1 MAKFDA
7 EGARAAGYTD
17 AEIANYLANQSG
29 FNAIAAREA
38 GYTDAEIIAYLSGAR
53 PPREGMDKATQLA
66 GVTTGALLPY
76 ATAAGLGAAAGAPLA
91 GIGAIPGAAA
101 GVLSL
106 GIGDL
111 GTSVYNLAAPVFGGE
126 RVPLPSE
133 TIRQAYQ
140 NVGIGR
146 TPETPGER
154 VYSDILE
161 AGASGFGQAKA
172 FQNLADVAV
181 SPQSQNFMRFMGQR
195 PGSQTAASIG
205 AGGAPSIASNYFDV
219 NNPAALFGLSLA
231 GGAMGAGLTT
241 PKNKPIS
248 AEKLKADAD
257 ALYKQMEAEGV
268 NVSPQAMNDL
278 AAEARTALRTFKYDP
293 HTDKLVNEVLDLF
306 DKKAGQPISF
316 DMLDKFRRS
325 VRDYPY
331 SEAGGARG
339 TDEQRAMVA
348 ALEDTIDTFMDRLT
362 PQQTTAGDADVA
374 NTYLTQARDIR
385 AKGYR
390 TETLEDAFT
399 RATKKSKRVDS
410 TKSFSEALRDEFY
423 KINENPRKLSKFDEP
438 TQKLIEKVAE
448 GTRTQNA
455 LAGVGKLAPTFQMA
469 PYSARGVPGAG
480 LLAGSGTAFYSGEP
494 SLAAL
499 GLLLAGS
506 GTTAKGLANKM
517 SRGQAQEALASASGV
532 KPKGFNYFALS
543 PTVQQAYQTVQTAT
557 QFPRISPETGEELI
571 DIGYNEDGSAYP
583 IYGQVS
589 KNNMA
594 PSPAPAR

>member
-111 GTSVYNLAAPVFGGE
+111 GTGVYNLAAPVFGGE

-161 AGASGFGQAKA
+161 AGTSGFGQAKA

-248 AEKLKADAD
+248 AKKLKADAD

-278 AAEARTALRTFKYDP
+278 AA
-293 HTDKLVNEVLDLF
+293 
-306 DKKAGQPISF
+306 
-316 DMLDKFRRS
+316 
-325 VRDYPY
+325 
-331 SEAGGARG
+331 
-339 TDEQRAMVA
+339 
-348 ALEDTIDTFMDRLT
+348 
-362 PQQTTAGDADVA
+362 
-374 NTYLTQARDIR
+374 
-385 AKGYR
+385 
-390 TETLEDAFT
+390 
-399 RATKKSKRVDS
+399 
-410 TKSFSEALRDEFY
+410 
-423 KINENPRKLSKFDEP
+423 
-438 TQKLIEKVAE
+438 
-448 GTRTQNA
+448 
-455 LAGVGKLAPTFQMA
+455 
-469 PYSARGVPGAG
+469 
-480 LLAGSGTAFYSGEP
+480 
-494 SLAAL
+494 
-499 GLLLAGS
+499 
-506 GTTAKGLANKM
+506 
-517 SRGQAQEALASASGV
+517 
-532 KPKGFNYFALS
+532 
-543 PTVQQAYQTVQTAT
+543 
-557 QFPRISPETGEELI
+557 
-571 DIGYNEDGSAYP
+571 
-583 IYGQVS
+583 
-589 KNNMA
+589 
-594 PSPAPAR
+594 

>member
-1 MAKFDA
+1 
-7 EGARAAGYTD
+7 
-17 AEIANYLANQSG
+17 
-29 FNAIAAREA
+29 
-38 GYTDAEIIAYLSGAR
+38 
-53 PPREGMDKATQLA
+53 MDKATQLA

-111 GTSVYNLAAPVFGGE
+111 GTGVYNLAAPVFGGE

-219 NNPAALFGLSLA
+219 NNPAALFVLSLA

-241 PKNKPIS
+241 PKNKPIP
-248 AEKLKADAD
+248 AETLKSDAS
-257 ALYKQMEAEGV
+257 ALYKQMKAEGV

-278 AAEARTALRTFKYDP
+278 AAEARVALGNFQYDP
-293 HTDKLVNEVLDLF
+293 DTDKLVNEVLDLF

-316 DMLDKFRRS
+316 DMMEKFRRS

-348 ALEDTIDTFMDRLT
+348 ALEDAIDTFMDRLT
-362 PQQTTAGDADVA
+362 PQQTTAGDVDAA
-374 NTYLTQARDIR
+374 NTYLREARDLR
-385 AKGYR
+385 AKAYR
-390 TETLEDAFT
+390 TETLEDAFE
-399 RATKKSKRVDS
+399 RATKEAKKADS
-410 TKSFSEALRDEFY
+410 TKSFSRALRDQFY
-423 KINENPRKLSKFDEP
+423 NISKNERKLSKFDEP

-448 GTRTQNA
+448 GTRTQNV
-455 LAGVGKLAPTFQMA
+455 LAGIGKLAP
-469 PYSARGVPGAG
+469 SARVFGAQMPFLG
-480 LLAGSGTAFYSGEP
+480 YGATYSPSTA
-494 SLAAL
+494 ATIL
-499 GLLLAGS
+499 GLQGVGKTAS
-506 GTTAKGLANKM
+506 GIANKM

-532 KPKGFNYFALS
+532 EPKGFNYFALS